1 MKFNYKDIKTLEK
14 YISEQGTILPRSKTG
29 LPKKVQI
36 RLAKA
41 IEQARHLALLPYT
54 QTL

>member
-1 MKFNYKDIKTLEK
+1 MKFNYKDIKALEK
-14 YISEQGTILPRSKTG
+14 YVSEQGTIVPRSKTG
-29 LPKKVQI
+29 LSKKVQN